1 MPRLPARGAGSTG
14 SPVPSPSPPGLIRTG
29 GPELGKAASQQHY
42 TPGRKCCLC
51 EEFGLLKRA
60 CCSLPQ
66 RCAPRA
72 STCSLPACL
81 SLLSL
86 GVSKVGATAAHTD
99 TTFRAKWDG
108 EAAGKCAGSPGGD
121 LPRPHRV
128 EEAEPELRLQGWRG
142 TGPVLPSFVGLNPA
156 SIHLPAPHLHQTA
169 SESHTDG
176 CCRAHAVLCWKFSG
190 QSGGKQAETPTETW
204 LGAQVST
211 QLCTSSTTQHQT
223 HKINPYHKPKSRS
236 LRRSASQRAALL
248 GERSTSV
255 HVHSLLLGLLR
266 QLQQPQT
273 SPSAAAS
280 AARCGPVP
288 CRHSRR
294 LHLTATI
301 TVIFQN
307 LPRTKCL
314 S

>member
-14 SPVPSPSPPGLIRTG
+14 SPAPSPSPPRLIHTG

-66 RCAPRA
+66 RFAPRA
-72 STCSLPACL
+72 STCSLPTCL

-86 GVSKVGATAAHTD
+86 GVSKVGATAAPAE
-99 TTFRAKWDG
+99 TTYRAKWDG
-108 EAAGKCAGSPGGD
+108 EAAGKPAGSPGGD
-121 LPRPHRV
+121 LPKPRRV

-156 SIHLPAPHLHQTA
+156 SIHIPAPHLHQTA

-176 CCRAHAVLCWKFSG
+176 CSGARAVLCWKFSA

-204 LGAQVST
+204 LRAQVST
-211 QLCTSSTTQHQT
+211 QLCS
-223 HKINPYHKPKSRS
+223 
-236 LRRSASQRAALL
+236 
-248 GERSTSV
+248 
-255 HVHSLLLGLLR
+255 
-266 QLQQPQT
+266 
-273 SPSAAAS
+273 
-280 AARCGPVP
+280 
-288 CRHSRR
+288 
-294 LHLTATI
+294 
-301 TVIFQN
+301 
-307 LPRTKCL
+307 
-314 S
+314 